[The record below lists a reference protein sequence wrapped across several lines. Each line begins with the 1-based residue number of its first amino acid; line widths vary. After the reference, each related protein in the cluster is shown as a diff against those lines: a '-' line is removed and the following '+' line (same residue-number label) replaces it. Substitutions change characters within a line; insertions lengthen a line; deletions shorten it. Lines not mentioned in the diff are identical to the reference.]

1 MSSPE
6 LLLSCFLCNLPL
18 LKLIRSQLMIPFSY
32 ASILQGQLTKP
43 IPKNAPSSS
52 RLGSVIEKTEQLY
65 VVCKVPCTSSL
76 YFVDNV
82 TKIDEVLIFI
92 AFIW

>member
-1 MSSPE
+1 
-6 LLLSCFLCNLPL
+6 
-18 LKLIRSQLMIPFSY
+18 
-32 ASILQGQLTKP
+32 LQGQLTKP

-52 RLGSVIEKTEQLY
+52 RLGSVIEKIEQLY
-65 VVCKVPCTSSL
+65 VVCKVPCTLSL